1 MTAFCKFLGNI
12 EEVVPEDV
20 NRFLATCPSNHD
32 VQLQRKHLLHAH
44 FKLNFDP
51 VLPYDILSPNVAA
64 HAINNVDLELRSRV
78 MLYLRFKCNKSF
90 VTLCRMHCGEM
101 SLPPPLDQFLS
112 KGKHGGRMF
121 LDYLPAGSKFLFP
134 SLRHRKGHI
143 TERTARRICAHA
155 LKPQT
160 KHQG

>member
-1 MTAFCKFLGNI
+1 MEAIVTAFCKFLGNI

-101 SLPPPLDQFLS
+101 SLHPPWINFC
-112 KGKHGGRMF
+112 
-121 LDYLPAGSKFLFP
+121 
-134 SLRHRKGHI
+134 RKASTVVACFWIICLQAVNFCSPHCA
-143 TERTARRICAHA
+143 TERDTL
-155 LKPQT
+155 LKGQ
-160 KHQG
+160 QGEYVHMH